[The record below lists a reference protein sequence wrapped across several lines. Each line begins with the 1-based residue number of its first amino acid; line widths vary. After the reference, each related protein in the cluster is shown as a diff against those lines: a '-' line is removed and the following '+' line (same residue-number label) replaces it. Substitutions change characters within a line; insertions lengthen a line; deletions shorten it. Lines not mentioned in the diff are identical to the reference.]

1 VFGEVIGEGEDIVLM
16 TSILSAVMQEKIR
29 DSVFSAINI

>member
-16 TSILSAVMQEKIR
+16 TSILLAAMQEKTR